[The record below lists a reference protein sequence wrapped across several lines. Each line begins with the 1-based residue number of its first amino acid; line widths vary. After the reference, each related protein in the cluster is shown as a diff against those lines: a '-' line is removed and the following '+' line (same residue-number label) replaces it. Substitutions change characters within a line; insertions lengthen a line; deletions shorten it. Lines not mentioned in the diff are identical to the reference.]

1 MKKILYIFIL
11 LALLI
16 PMTSIAT
23 EASIISDRTY
33 RAELNREN
41 RRAVKEIKELFNKHN
56 KFANEHNLSGLK
68 TLYSDNYI
76 NNDGFTK
83 DVYFKSIDETWEEC
97 KDLTYTTE
105 IDTITV
111 NGDYASVQ
119 VFESANGT
127 INDTLQSTSISGEI
141 HSNSTGIYHLVK
153 INERWFISGENAL
166 TDESSLLYGDARFMN
181 IEIQAPD
188 VVSAGETYTTT
199 LKVVNNDD
207 SNKTFIIGSIDHD
220 PVTYPAT
227 TPKSEL
233 RALPQTQILE
243 RLIKANS
250 DNLNEYA
257 VASLA
262 ISKVAELD
270 NDNFQLYMAGL
281 ACVMKRVNVI
291 PKNNFAKLEEQ
302 NENINR

>member
-1 MKKILYIFIL
+1 MRKILY
-11 LALLI
+11 LLI
-16 PMTSIAT
+16 LIALILPFT
-23 EASIISDRTY
+23 NLEVNASLISDRTY

-41 RRAVKEIKELFNKHN
+41 RKAVKEIRALFGKHN
-56 KFANEHNLSGLK
+56 QYANDHNLAGLK
-68 TLYSDNYI
+68 TLYADNYM
-76 NNDGFTK
+76 NNDGFNK
-83 DVYFKSIDETWEEC
+83 EVYFKSIDETWKEC
-97 KDLTYTTE
+97 KDITYTTKIHSIT
-105 IDTITV
+105 ID
-111 NGDYASVQ
+111 GDYASVQ
-119 VFESANGT
+119 VFETANGT
-127 INDTLQSTSISGEI
+127 INDKLENSTISGEI
-141 HSNSTGIYHLVK
+141 HSNSTGIYHLIK

-181 IEIQAPD
+181 IEIQAPN

-199 LKVVNNDD
+199 LKVVNDD
-207 SNKTFIIGSIDHD
+207 DNKTFIIGSIDHD

-262 ISKVAELD
+262 ISKVTELD

-291 PKNNFAKLEEQ
+291 PKNNFIKIEEQ
-302 NENINR
+302 NENSNR